1 MTESSTEHQQ
11 LQRAQAQLAQQE
23 KQIQRLQATITQ
35 QQHDINRLQQWLE
48 GLKRDITDIYASVTW
63 LIGDTAAKII
73 LKLLRRPVGITA
85 RDHIDRILFSYHAW
99 KETQQQQADLQTLP
113 WHDTVEYHAWLKQYP
128 LAAPA
133 FNNTDLNSPTFHF
146 IITCQHNTN
155 LSATLDSIKNQS
167 VPYWH
172 AHVLLE
178 ENTHYPTTN
187 PQITLYPHTDKNV
200 FFHACLNQ
208 IKSGFIAAVHYG
220 DCLHEHACAYLI
232 QHHQKHPMQQM
243 IYTDEDKMTAQ
254 GHRFDPYFKPDWSPD
269 LYYSQ
274 YYIQH
279 LCCYAVPVVKRW
291 QGNEAQELF
300 YALSLHCIETIE
312 PEMIGH
318 ISTVLYHRHE
328 ENENLQNPARETLLT
343 QHFQR
348 QACAVKIH
356 CHQTQQFH
364 LRYPLPDNPPLV
376 SIIIPTRDRVELLK
390 TTITGL
396 LTKTDYPNIEI
407 IIMDNGSIEKATLAY
422 FSTLAQHDNI
432 KIIAHAKAFNYS
444 ELNNIGASHA
454 TGEIFALLNND
465 LKMIH
470 PDWLDEMVAHALRP
484 EVGAVGAK
492 LYYADD
498 TIQHAGVTTG
508 LGGVAG
514 HSFKFTPRHLT
525 GDHKKLYATHNVS
538 VVTGACLVLRR
549 MVFEELGGL
558 NKKDLKVAFNDVD
571 LCLRIRQQG
580 YLIVWTPHAEL
591 YHLESVSRGVDNTP
605 QKFLRLR
612 HEINYIRQQ
621 WAEVLAHDPYY
632 NPNLTISYEDH
643 SLAYPPRLHYV
654 QQNDS
659 VN

>member
-1 MTESSTEHQQ
+1 MTEPSTEHQQ
-11 LQRAQAQLAQQE
+11 LQRAQAHLAQQE
-23 KQIQRLQATITQ
+23 EEIQRLQKIIDQ

-48 GLKRDITDIYASVTW
+48 GLKRDIADIYASVTW
-63 LIGDTAAKII
+63 LIGDTTAKII

-99 KETQQQQADLQTLP
+99 KEKQQKDTTLQTLP

-128 LAAPA
+128 LVAPTVS
-133 FNNTDLNSPTFHF
+133 NIDTPPTFHF
-146 IITCQHNTN
+146 LITCQHNTN
-155 LSATLDSIKNQS
+155 LSATLDSLKKQTI
-167 VPYWH
+167 PHWH

-178 ENTHYPTTN
+178 ENKSYPTTH
-187 PQITLYPHTDKNV
+187 PQITLYPQSKQNV
-200 FFHACLNQ
+200 FFNACLQQ
-208 IKSGFIAAVHYG
+208 ITSGFIAALHYG
-220 DCLHEHACAYLI
+220 DCLHEQSCAYLI
-232 QHHQKHPMQQM
+232 QHLQQYPNHQL
-243 IYTDEDKMTAQ
+243 IYTDEDKITAQ
-254 GHRFDPYFKPDWSPD
+254 GYRFDPYFKPDWSPD

-279 LCCYAVPVVKRW
+279 LCCYAVPAVKNW
-291 QGNEAQELF
+291 AGNEAQELF
-300 YALSLHCIETIE
+300 YALSLHCIATLE

-328 ENENLQNPARETLLT
+328 ENENVQNPIRQALLN
-343 QHFQR
+343 QHFQH

-356 CHQTQQFH
+356 CDQTQQFH
-364 LRYPLPDNPPLV
+364 LRYPLPEKLPLV
-376 SIIIPTRDRVELLK
+376 SIIIPTRDGVELLK
-390 TTITGL
+390 TTVTGL
-396 LTKTDYPNIEI
+396 LKETSYPHIEI
-407 IIMDNGSIEKATLAY
+407 IIMDNGSVEKETLHY
-422 FSTLAQHDNI
+422 FSSLAAYDNI
-432 KIIAHAKAFNYS
+432 KIISHAKPFNYS
-444 ELNNIGASHA
+444 ELNNIGATHA
-454 TGEIFALLNND
+454 TGEILALLNND

-470 PDWLDEMVAHALRP
+470 SDWLEEMVAHALRP
-484 EVGAVGAK
+484 DVGAVGAK

-549 MVFEELGGL
+549 TVFEELGGL
-558 NKKDLKVAFNDVD
+558 NEKDLKVAFNDVD

-612 HEINYIRQQ
+612 HEINYIREQ
-621 WAEVLAHDPYY
+621 WGNVLADDPYY

-643 SLAYPPRLHYV
+643 SLAYPPRL
-654 QQNDS
+654 Q
-659 VN
+659 